1 MNKKEIVEKSINS
14 NYDIH
19 TKKNIR
25 LVDFNK
31 SLAKIDTNSFMKMN
45 YMFTKHRRTVL
56 NDEVIETIE
65 VNLDENISKNPDE
78 REWKFLWKDEIQIN
92 EHRFL
97 NFVVSTETEEY
108 RNKKLLD
115 IAEKIM
121 PDIKSQ
127 AKL

>member
-92 EHRFL
+92 E
-97 NFVVSTETEEY
+97 
-108 RNKKLLD
+108 
-115 IAEKIM
+115 
-121 PDIKSQ
+121 Q
-127 AKL
+127 